1 MTQDQ
6 APDVHTMFAELTQPH
21 SHREPYVVRR
31 GGTTWTQHHVTRVP
45 ALVMQLLE
53 ATPAGSG
60 DQAGTGGHSR
70 PAIRIEALDTVMLI
84 DDEVSR
90 WIERLGSN
98 TPADVWDVENDRPV
112 KGSGTLRALRH
123 LHGLHASAPIC
134 QPGLRGGRTGS
145 AWCCLTHRL
154 EHDLS
159 GWWHQA
165 RIVSGW
171 DTPAFRPFAA
181 CPICEAVNSLR
192 VKLTAQTAL
201 CVECR
206 ALWDPTT
213 IGMLAEHIREAKA
226 NDTPA
231 PQVES
236 A

>member
-112 KGSGTLRALRH
+112 KA
-123 LHGLHASAPIC
+123 
-134 QPGLRGGRTGS
+134 
-145 AWCCLTHRL
+145 
-154 EHDLS
+154 
-159 GWWHQA
+159 
-165 RIVSGW
+165 
-171 DTPAFRPFAA
+171 
-181 CPICEAVNSLR
+181 
-192 VKLTAQTAL
+192 
-201 CVECR
+201 
-206 ALWDPTT
+206 
-213 IGMLAEHIREAKA
+213 
-226 NDTPA
+226 PA
-231 PQVES
+231 PS
-236 A
+236 AHCVTSTDSTPPHPSASPACVAAAPDPRGAASPTASSTTSQAGGTRPASCPGGTPQPSDPSRPAPSARP